1 MKEKELSPEE
11 SIDLINT
18 MIGKARKRYTDN
30 SFLLSAVGLACD
42 RSISLALLFCYS
54 TAYEEPSNGMV
65 NYVCWRYSEYGL

>member
-30 SFLLSAVGLACD
+30 SFYFLLWGWLVIVASALQWHGWLCL
-42 RSISLALLFCYS
+42 LAL
-54 TAYEEPSNGMV
+54 
-65 NYVCWRYSEYGL
+65 